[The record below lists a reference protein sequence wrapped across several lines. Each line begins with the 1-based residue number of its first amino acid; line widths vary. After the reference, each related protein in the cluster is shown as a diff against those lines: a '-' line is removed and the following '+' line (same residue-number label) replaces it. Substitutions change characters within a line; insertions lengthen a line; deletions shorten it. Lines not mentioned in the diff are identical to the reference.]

1 MEFHPELTVLVGA
14 NGSGKSA
21 ILDAVSLALGAY
33 LSGFSGMPSN
43 DFVLSDVRLAGEK
56 RDGKYPEQW
65 PIRVSAQAEILGHML
80 AWTRSMPAK
89 GSRAPAAETRSI
101 AQYAA
106 ALQEHLRQNAEITL
120 PLVAY
125 YGARRSWL
133 PERESAPA
141 QKGAARGRQSGYL
154 DCLNPAANDRMVL
167 NWFENMTYS
176 RQQKLQASGRGAE
189 EFQEEL
195 AVPGL
200 YAVGRAMEECYK
212 SAFPD
217 TVEAEFHYDVV
228 SRELEVTVTG
238 ADQTRR
244 QMPVR
249 MLSDGVKTMLMLTAD
264 IAYRMAALNPQ
275 FGAAVTK
282 QTPGIVLIDE
292 VELHLHPAWQ
302 KTILADLRRMFP
314 LVQFIVTTQ
323 SPCVL
328 AGVDAKNIRL
338 LKDHQIYRQPF
349 SIYGKSSDAI
359 LQTFMSTHVRPD
371 EVVEQ
376 IQGFYDA
383 LDARDFTFAE
393 ERLRWLRERLGE
405 QDDDVMRAASALSL
419 TE

>member
-33 LSGFSGMPSN
+33 LSGFSGVPFH
-43 DFVLSDVRLAGEK
+43 DFARSDVRLAAGAPE
-56 RDGKYPEQW
+56 GKYTEQW
-65 PIRVSAQAEILGHML
+65 PVRVSAQAEILGHRL
-80 AWTRSMPAK
+80 AWSRSLPAK
-89 GSRAPAAETRSI
+89 GGRAPAEEAKNI
-101 AQYAA
+101 VLYAA

-120 PLVAY
+120 PLVAC

-133 PERESAPA
+133 SAREGEPV
-141 QKGAARGRQSGYL
+141 QKGAMRGRQSGYL
-154 DCLNPAANDRMVL
+154 DCLNPLANDRLLL
-167 NWFENMTYS
+167 NWLENMTYS
-176 RQQKLQASGRGAE
+176 RQQKLQASGHSEE

-195 AVPGL
+195 AVPEL
-200 YAVGRAMEECYK
+200 YAVKRAMAECCR

-217 TVEAEFHYDVV
+217 IARAEFDYNVV
-228 SRELEVTVTG
+228 SRELEVTMTG
-238 ADQTRR
+238 ADQTSRR
-244 QMPVR
+244 MPVR
-249 MLSDGVKTMLMLTAD
+249 MLSDGVKTMLLLVAD

-275 FGAAVTK
+275 FGASVTE

-302 KTILADLRRMFP
+302 KTILADLHRMFP

-328 AGVDAKNIRL
+328 AGVDAKCIRL

-349 SIYGKSSDAI
+349 SMYGKSSDAI
-359 LQTFMSTHVRPD
+359 LETLMATRVRPD
-371 EVVEQ
+371 DVAEQ
-376 IQGFYDA
+376 MQGFYDA
-383 LDARDFTFAE
+383 LDARDFTLAGE
-393 ERLRWLRERLGE
+393 HLRGLREKLGE
-405 QDDDVMRAASALSL
+405 QDDDVMRAATALGL